1 MESHVTVAYFS
12 CVGILHLLY
21 SFQCSGILEFLLFLV
36 REYAFIGGQVILR
49 LVKPAQCFQLYLAVL
64 TLDTEETG
72 LTHVLLD
79 AVDFLADG
87 EGGRSDS
94 ALEHFTHAMVFKQQ
108 LLVHSQRT
116 EFLPGKLVLVEL
128 VASGEFGDTP
138 FIVQFTVLYQFFAFR
153 SGVFSLS
160 DLDDGVQGLFQYSE
174 RNKEETET
182 CGIVVLVLEI
192 SKEEF
197 QR

>member
-1 MESHVTVAYFS
+1 
-12 CVGILHLLY
+12 
-21 SFQCSGILEFLLFLV
+21 
-36 REYAFIGGQVILR
+36 
-49 LVKPAQCFQLYLAVL
+49 
-64 TLDTEETG
+64 
-72 LTHVLLD
+72 
-79 AVDFLADG
+79 
-87 EGGRSDS
+87 
-94 ALEHFTHAMVFKQQ
+94 MVFKQQ

-153 SGVFSLS
+153 SGVFPLS
-160 DLDDGVQGLFQYSE
+160 DLDDGIQGLFQYSE
-174 RNKEETET
+174 RDKEETET

-192 SKEEF
+192 REEQF